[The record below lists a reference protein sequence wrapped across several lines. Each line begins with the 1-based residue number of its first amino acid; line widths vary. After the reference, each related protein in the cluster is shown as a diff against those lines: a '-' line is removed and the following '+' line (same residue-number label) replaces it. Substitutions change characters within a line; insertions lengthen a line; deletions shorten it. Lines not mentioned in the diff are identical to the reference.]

1 LTKKAAGDPTLICTE
16 REEEG
21 IIKAKE

>member
-1 LTKKAAGDPTLICTE
+1 LTTKAAGDPTPICTE